1 MDGSLSIGSPCW
13 ALRWVPGL
21 GKGGMQNCSLALSV
35 DTPDEARRVL
45 SALGNA
51 GRACMPLGP
60 TFFADAFGMTVDRFG
75 VS

>member
-1 MDGSLSIGSPCW
+1 
-13 ALRWVPGL
+13 
-21 GKGGMQNCSLALSV
+21 MQNCSLALSV

-51 GRACMPLGP
+51 GMACMPLGP